1 MEMVEVSLGMWV
13 LLEQSV
19 TAIHALRTGWI
30 KRLFPEFEFTWLGG
44 EMRENLP
51 KEMDF
56 SHEARNAW
64 KAEQDF
70 ENIRTSLYIRAYHS
84 LIVHHPSDV
93 LHQRRSSMQGSG
105 C

>member
-1 MEMVEVSLGMWV
+1 MVCVYLNILASLT
-13 LLEQSV
+13 Q
-19 TAIHALRTGWI
+19 ALRAGWI

-64 KAEQDF
+64 KAEEDF
-70 ENIRTSLYIRAYHS
+70 ENIRTSLYIRGYH
-84 LIVHHPSDV
+84 D
-93 LHQRRSSMQGSG
+93 
-105 C
+105 